1 MNRGT
6 CRRTTPISEF
16 CWCVVEIETNRIVS
30 KYITKPAADK
40 NAKQFNELQ
49 ENIVTVKKIKS
60 SQIKE
65 N

>member
-6 CRRTTPISEF
+6 CRRTTPIPEF
-16 CWCVVEIETNRIVS
+16 YWCVVEIETNRIIL
-30 KYITKPAADK
+30 KYITKPAADR